1 MTKRG
6 GGEIPKKKIKKIDYN
21 IIFVAWLYQK
31 SKTLIMTHINNNRS
45 RKFSRY
51 INEEIYE
58 LTCIFNETLKNY
70 ETSEKNTINTTY
82 NTPENPHEPQLVP
95 QLYDLQNNNDRRI
108 WGEHTRNLPEWML
121 NRIMFVP
128 VPLPQP
134 ETCYFEESEV
144 VSGRWSPSEITAYW

>member
-1 MTKRG
+1 
-6 GGEIPKKKIKKIDYN
+6 
-21 IIFVAWLYQK
+21 
-31 SKTLIMTHINNNRS
+31 MTHINKNRS

-58 LTCIFNETLKNY
+58 LTCIFNESLKNY

-82 NTPENPHEPQLVP
+82 NTPENPHEPQLINTTYNTPENPHEPQLVP
-95 QLYDLQNNNDRRI
+95 QFYDLQNNNDRRM

-128 VPLPQP
+128 VPLPEP

-144 VSGRWSPSEITAYW
+144 VSGRWSPCEITAYW